1 VKLTTLSIATK
12 LYSIFALL
20 AIVTVAVATVAVVNA
35 RHHAALTREY
45 ESAFAGA
52 KNVERVN
59 GLIYAVV
66 MESRGIYISADI
78 PEVKKFGDSLLAFDD
93 HISNVVNAWQRAI
106 RSDDAELF
114 AGFSRRIKLFQE
126 FRREL
131 VRRGIEMGPAA
142 AREWGDSDGPRSVR
156 VALNNDLDALGKVYS
171 RRSDRI
177 YAEIDQGIAMTA
189 WVLSILAGIAVLLAG
204 TGAIIIWRAVVRP
217 LAEIARVT
225 EVVAKGTLA
234 VAIPFGNRG
243 DEIGALARSITVFE
257 HAMRENEAL
266 NMARGA
272 AENRA
277 RHQEKLTA
285 KISWFNTEVEITL
298 AELGRTC
305 FKMLGESTQLSSA
318 AEYASSRTEILTTA
332 STGVSDSVRDIASAV
347 DELVA
352 SITEIDRQVGNSD
365 GVAHK
370 AVSEVEQTNA
380 TVKELGEVAGR
391 IGDVVSLITS
401 FASQTNLL
409 ALNATIEAAHAGDA
423 GRGFAVVA
431 GEVKILAEQTAKET
445 EHIGL
450 QIAEM
455 HQAMLRSLEGA
466 VATERIIREIGVIS
480 SSIAL
485 AVSQQRTATRRIVRS
500 AEIAAKRTIQ
510 SADEV
515 NRMGRAAADTRLS
528 AAAVRTVVDNLTS
541 VTTKI
546 RREIDEFFE
555 QLHAA

>member
-1 VKLTTLSIATK
+1 
-12 LYSIFALL
+12 
-20 AIVTVAVATVAVVNA
+20 
-35 RHHAALTREY
+35 
-45 ESAFAGA
+45 
-52 KNVERVN
+52 
-59 GLIYAVV
+59 
-66 MESRGIYISADI
+66 
-78 PEVKKFGDSLLAFDD
+78 
-93 HISNVVNAWQRAI
+93 
-106 RSDDAELF
+106 
-114 AGFSRRIKLFQE
+114 
-126 FRREL
+126 
-131 VRRGIEMGPAA
+131 
-142 AREWGDSDGPRSVR
+142 
-156 VALNNDLDALGKVYS
+156 
-171 RRSDRI
+171 
-177 YAEIDQGIAMTA
+177 
-189 WVLSILAGIAVLLAG
+189 
-204 TGAIIIWRAVVRP
+204 
-217 LAEIARVT
+217 
-225 EVVAKGTLA
+225 
-234 VAIPFGNRG
+234 
-243 DEIGALARSITVFE
+243 
-257 HAMRENEAL
+257 
-266 NMARGA
+266 MARGA

-485 AVSQQRTATRRIVRS
+485 AVSQQRTATRRIVRG

-528 AAAVRTVVDNLTS
+528 AAAVRTVADNLTS